1 MRLLRIGVFGFF
13 SLIGSVTGL
22 ANPPASPPKVIIDTD
37 FNTIG
42 DDGQVGAMAAQL
54 YAQGAIDLLGFTI
67 ASG

>member
-1 MRLLRIGVFGFF
+1 MRLLRIGVFGLF

-42 DDGQVGAMAAQL
+42 DDGR
-54 YAQGAIDLLGFTI
+54 
-67 ASG
+67 